1 MLLRSKWAY
10 IALVIVAVANIS
22 TASIL
27 VRLAGVHG
35 LVAATWRLILSSIIT
50 LILFSLSSSRESLK
64 ALNTRDV
71 LLMTAS
77 GIALALHFGLWMMSL
92 FHLTVA
98 ASVTIVDSYPALL
111 AITGHYILGER
122 YGRVQLTGSLIAMAG
137 VAGLAVS
144 STHSSLHPPGGD
156 PMAGSILSLAGMVA
170 VAVYFLIG
178 KAMRAKYSTLTYT
191 GIVYGIAALVA
202 ALLTKLS
209 GYSIT
214 GYRPETYLYLLG
226 LALLPMLGG
235 HTIIN
240 FVLERLSLLAA
251 TVPVLGEPVGAAIL
265 AWIILGEPT
274 TPLEALWMAVTL
286 TGIGMVLLGER

>member
-35 LVAATWRLILSSIIT
+35 LVAATWRLILSSAIT
-50 LILFSLSSSRESLK
+50 LVLLSLSSGRESLK
-64 ALNTRDV
+64 ALSTRDA

-111 AITGHYILGER
+111 AITGRYILGER
-122 YGRVQLTGSLIAMAG
+122 YSRVQLTGSLIAMAG

-144 STHSSLHPPGGD
+144 STRSALHPPGGD
-156 PMAGSILSLAGMVA
+156 PIVGSILSLAGMVA

-191 GIVYGIAALVA
+191 GIVYSIAALVA

-209 GYSIT
+209 GYNIT
-214 GYRPETYLYLLG
+214 GYTLETYLYLLG

-240 FVLERLSLLAA
+240 FVLEKLSLLAA

-286 TGIGMVLLGER
+286 TGIGMVLLGEK